1 MGLDL
6 ITKSEYK
13 AYAGLN
19 STNEDAKIDT
29 LVPKISA
36 FVKSYC
42 KRTFIDYAEDAKVEV
57 FSGGGKTL
65 NLGEYP
71 VLQVSSVEVSADYG
85 QTYTALTEYVDYVVH
100 QEGGYIEAINDSGF
114 TQKLKA
120 YKVTYTCGFEEIPPD
135 LKLACFDL
143 VTFYIKNDNAVHSM
157 RPVGNSNTQID
168 YVRTGKLPSSISV
181 ILEDYM
187 ADWA

>member
-6 ITKSEYK
+6 ITKAEYK

-19 STNEDAKIDT
+19 STNEDSKIDS
-29 LVPKISA
+29 LVPKVSA
-36 FVKSYC
+36 FVKSFC
-42 KRTFIDYAEDAKVEV
+42 RRTFIDHVEDAKVEV
-57 FSGGGKTL
+57 FKGGQKTL

-71 VLQVSSVEVSADYG
+71 VISVSSVEYSSDFG
-85 QTYTALTEYVDYVVH
+85 LIYTPLTEFVDYVVH
-100 QEGGYIEAINDSGF
+100 PKGGYIEAISANGF
-114 TQKLKA
+114 PEKVNG
-120 YKVTYTCGFEEIPPD
+120 YKVTYTCGFEEIPQD

-143 VTFYIKNDNAVHSM
+143 ITFYIKNDNAVHSM
-157 RPVGNSNTQID
+157 RPVGGSNTQID

-181 ILEDYM
+181 ILDEYM